1 MKKKTDMQKPSQ
13 NEQEGGWVCS
23 LKLVCYLLWGD
34 RHSVLGFREV
44 LSACAMVVSSGQ
56 GMDMGLGTSS
66 CGNLR

>member
-34 RHSVLGFREV
+34 RHSDLGFREGV
-44 LSACAMVVSSGQ
+44 

-66 CGNLR
+66 CENLRWEWGR